1 VPLEAIC
8 EQLQLVFRQWG
19 VPQAIKIDNGRP
31 FGDPKRLQI
40 PLLPLWLVGY
50 GIKPIWNRAA
60 RPTDNAKV
68 ERAQATTANWA
79 DLATC
84 SDIADLRRKL
94 AQVILTQRERYP
106 VRRLN
111 EQTRQQAYPAID
123 TPLRLFEVSNFDYQ
137 QVLAFLQSRCWHRK
151 VSKIAVI
158 SFYYQR
164 WFVSRSVADQWVSI
178 RLDASSNEW
187 VIFTDTGEFIKSFP
201 NTVITQQALL
211 NLPTSQTNSDESC

>member
-1 VPLEAIC
+1 MFE
-8 EQLQLVFRQWG
+8 QWG
-19 VPQAIKIDNGRP
+19 LPQAIKIDNGRP

-50 GIKPIWNRAA
+50 DVEPIWNRAA

-84 SDIADLRRKL
+84 SDITDLREKL
-94 AQVILTQRERYP
+94 SHVILIQRERYP

-123 TPLRLFEVSNFDYQ
+123 VPLRRFEVADFDYQ
-137 QVLAFLQSRCWHRK
+137 RVLNFLQARCWHRK

-164 WFVSRSVADQWVSI
+164 WFLSQSVADQWVSV
-178 RLDASSNEW
+178 RLDASNNEW
-187 VIFTDTGEFIKSFP
+187 IISQP
-201 NTVITQQALL
+201 IPILL
-211 NLPTSQTNSDESC
+211 PEQVPISR

>member
-1 VPLEAIC
+1 M
-8 EQLQLVFRQWG
+8 
-19 VPQAIKIDNGRP
+19 PQAIKIDNGRP

-68 ERAQATTANWA
+68 ERAQATTANWS

-84 SDIADLRRKL
+84 SDIEDLRRKL

-187 VIFTDTGEFIKSFP
+187 VIFKDTGEFIKSFP
-201 NTVITQQALL
+201 NTVITQEALL
-211 NLPTSQTNSDESC
+211 KLPTSQTNSDELC

>member
-1 VPLEAIC
+1 MFE
-8 EQLQLVFRQWG
+8 QWG
-19 VPQAIKIDNGRP
+19 LPQAIKIDNGRP

-50 GIKPIWNRAA
+50 EVEPIWNRAA

-84 SDIADLRRKL
+84 SDITDLREKL
-94 AQVILTQRERYP
+94 SHVILTQRERYP

-123 TPLRLFEVSNFDYQ
+123 VPLRRFEVADFDYQ
-137 QVLAFLQSRCWHRK
+137 RVLNFLQARCWHLK

-164 WFVSRSVADQWVSI
+164 WFLSRSVADQWVSV
-178 RLDASSNEW
+178 RLDANSNEW
-187 VIFTDTGEFIKSFP
+187 VIFTTTGEFIKSFP
-201 NTVITQQALL
+201 NVVITQKALL
-211 NLPTSQTNSDESC
+211 NLPISQSTDEESC

>member
-1 VPLEAIC
+1 M
-8 EQLQLVFRQWG
+8 QLIFKQWG
-19 VPQAIKIDNGRP
+19 LPQAIKIDNGRP

-50 GIKPIWNRAA
+50 GIEPIWNRPAQ
-60 RPTDNAKV
+60 PTDNAKV

-84 SDIADLRRKL
+84 SDITDLRENLK
-94 AQVILTQRERYP
+94 QVILTQRERYP

-111 EQTRQQAYPAID
+111 DQTRQQAYPAID
-123 TPLRLFEVSNFDYQ
+123 SPLRGFEGGDFDYQ
-137 QVLAFLQSRCWHRK
+137 RVLNFLQARCWHRK
-151 VSKIAVI
+151 ASKIAVI

-164 WFVSRSVADQWVSI
+164 WFLSRSVADQWVSI

-187 VIFTDTGEFIKSFP
+187 VIFTTTGEFIKSFP
-201 NTVITQQALL
+201 NVIITQKALL
-211 NLPTSQTNSDESC
+211 NLPLSQSNDEESC

>member
-1 VPLEAIC
+1 MFE
-8 EQLQLVFRQWG
+8 QWG
-19 VPQAIKIDNGRP
+19 LPQAIKIDNGRP

-60 RPTDNAKV
+60 QPTDNAKV
-68 ERAQATTANWA
+68 ERAQATTANWT
-79 DLATC
+79 DIATC
-84 SDIADLRRKL
+84 SDIADLRQKL
-94 AQVILTQRERYP
+94 AQVILIQREGYP

-123 TPLRLFEVSNFDYQ
+123 TPLRPFEVNSFDYQ
-137 QVLAFLQSRCWHRK
+137 QVLVFLQSRCWHRK

-164 WFVSRSVADQWVSI
+164 WFLSRSVADQWVSV

-187 VIFTDTGEFIKSFP
+187 VIFTSTGEFIKSFP
-201 NTVITQQALL
+201 NVVITQKALL
-211 NLPTSQTNSDESC
+211 NLPMSQSTDEESC

>member
-1 VPLEAIC
+1 MGAIC
-8 EQLQLVFRQWG
+8 EQLRLIFEQWG
-19 VPQAIKIDNGRP
+19 LPQAIKIDNGRP

-50 GIKPIWNRAA
+50 GIEPIWNRAA
-60 RPTDNAKV
+60 QPTDNAKV

-79 DLATC
+79 DLASC
-84 SDIADLRRKL
+84 SDIADLRQKL
-94 AQVILTQRERYP
+94 AGVIVTQRERYP

-123 TPLRLFEVSNFDYQ
+123 TPLRPFEIGQFDYRL
-137 QVLAFLQSRCWHRK
+137 VLAFLQSRSWHRK
-151 VSKIAVI
+151 ASKIAVI

-211 NLPTSQTNSDESC
+211 NLPMSQTNSDESC

>member
-1 VPLEAIC
+1 MGLIY
-8 EQLQLVFRQWG
+8 EQLQLIFRQWG
-19 VPQAIKIDNGRP
+19 LPQAIKIDNGRP

-50 GIKPIWNRAA
+50 GIEPIWNRAA

-84 SDIADLRRKL
+84 SDIADLGQKL
-94 AQVILTQRERYP
+94 AQVIVTQRERYP

-111 EQTRQQAYPAID
+111 EQTRQQAYPTLD
-123 TPLRLFEVSNFDYQ
+123 TPLCSFEGSHFDYQ
-137 QVLAFLQSRCWHRK
+137 LVLAFLQRRSWHRK
-151 VSKIAVI
+151 VSKIGVI

-164 WFVSRSVADQWVSI
+164 WFLSRSVADQWVSI
-178 RLDASSNEW
+178 RLDATSNEW
-187 VIFTDTGEFIKSFP
+187 VISTDTGEFIKSFS
-201 NTVITQQALL
+201 NTVITEQALL
-211 NLPTSQTNSDESC
+211 SLATSQTNSDESC